1 MSYSTSGNDWR
12 EARRASARAAI
23 VEAAWAAVR
32 DDGVASLSLRDLA
45 RRAGITTPT
54 VYKYFASKNDIYDAM
69 FGMAAAEFETCIS
82 APYSSDEPRALL
94 VEGFVRFI
102 EFCSCDVPRYQLLF
116 QRPIPGFT
124 PSPESY
130 APAVR
135 ALDGTR
141 ARMARNGV
149 TDPRHI
155 DLWTALTTGLVSQQL
170 SNDPGGDRWT
180 RLAEEAV
187 DMFLAHCRSTGVS
200 APRRAKATRRQPSR
214 PQRSQ
219 R

>member
-1 MSYSTSGNDWR
+1 MFYITRGSDWR

-23 VEAAWAAVR
+23 VEAAWTAVR
-32 DDGVASLSLRDLA
+32 EEGVANLSLRDLA

-54 VYKYFASKNDIYDAM
+54 VYKYFASKFDIYDAM
-69 FGMAAAEFETCIS
+69 FAEAAADFEVCNG
-82 APYSSDEPRALL
+82 APFSSDEPRAVL
-94 VEGFVRFI
+94 VESFLRFI
-102 EFCSCDVPRYQLLF
+102 EFCAADVPRYQLLF

-124 PSPESY
+124 PSPEAY

-135 ALDGTR
+135 TLDATR
-141 ARMARNGV
+141 ARMARHGV
-149 TDPRHI
+149 MDPRHI
-155 DLWTALTTGLVSQQL
+155 DLWTALTTGLVNQQL

-187 DMFLAHCRSTGVS
+187 DMFLAHCHSTGEHT
-200 APRRAKATRRQPSR
+200 PGRAKATRRRPSR
-214 PQRSQ
+214 SQRSQ